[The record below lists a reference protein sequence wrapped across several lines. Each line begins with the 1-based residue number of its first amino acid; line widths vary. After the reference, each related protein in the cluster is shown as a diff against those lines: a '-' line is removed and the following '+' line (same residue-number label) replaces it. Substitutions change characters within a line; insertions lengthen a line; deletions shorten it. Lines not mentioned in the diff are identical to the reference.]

1 MHDLARCDIYKAI
14 ADAFKYYF
22 RSKQFIE
29 QKLAIAVTGIRDGKN
44 IDMPS
49 FYQIQINVP
58 CIEEQKKI
66 ADCLSA
72 LERKI
77 EAEKK
82 ILADL
87 EGLKKGLLQGIFN
100 N

>member
-1 MHDLARCDIYKAI
+1 MNISNEEWLSGKVKIPC
-14 ADAFKYYF
+14 FK
-22 RSKQFIE
+22 
-29 QKLAIAVTGIRDGKN
+29 
-44 IDMPS
+44 
-49 FYQIQINVP
+49 
-58 CIEEQKKI
+58 EQKKI

-72 LERKI
+72 LDRKI

-87 EGLKKGLLQGIFN
+87 EELKKGLLQGIFN